1 MQIDQEEE
9 DSDYASM
16 TAYSLNQLDLRY
28 VPDFGEAM
36 EDDWEAAARE
46 DGVEDASPVPRGR
59 VHHPEVSMTLRKSAM
74 KRTPQRARSGGATT
88 VGAEARSAD
97 RGKDDNGSRKLRSTD
112 GRTMV
117 PNTGEEPD
125 ERCQACKHD
134 QPEARTPVAH
144 PGLRRKKRHWVI
156 HTITVTENERGLY
169 PKRLVQINSI
179 LEKTNKVFYF
189 ITGEGVDQ
197 PPEGLFSCERDTGW
211 LLVTQPL
218 DREKKDQY
226 LLRSH
231 TVFENGMPAEEPM
244 EIIINVMD
252 QNDNRP
258 VFTESVFR
266 GSVAEM
272 AKPGTSVMVI
282 SATDLDDSENVNN
295 GIVGYS
301 ILNQEPKEPTDHVF
315 TVNKETGV
323 ISVNAS
329 GLDRER
335 VRMYTL
341 TVLAADAKGEGLMT
355 TATAEIKI
363 KDINDHAPIFDPKK
377 YIGIVPENEER
388 FEVQRLIVS
397 DGDEANTETSKA
409 VYKIVKG
416 NEGGFFEVTTDPVT
430 NDGILTTAKGLD
442 FEREEQH
449 VLYIIVQNKVPFV
462 HGLQTSTAT
471 VTVNVQDSNEAPVFD
486 PPVLNV
492 QVFEDLRFGQRIA
505 TIRGQDPDTKQNQK
519 IRYIVGNDPAKW
531 LAIDSES
538 GTLTGK
544 GNLDRED
551 MRFVLNDTYT
561 VEVLAVD
568 NGVPCGTGML
578 TVVLHLLDVNDNGP
592 EPDPRMF
599 TVCTYNAEAQ
609 MLNIIDLDRP
619 PNTFPF
625 RAELTNES
633 AATWDVHMNEK
644 DEEQQAINSVP

>member
-1 MQIDQEEE
+1 
-9 DSDYASM
+9 
-16 TAYSLNQLDLRY
+16 
-28 VPDFGEAM
+28 
-36 EDDWEAAARE
+36 
-46 DGVEDASPVPRGR
+46 
-59 VHHPEVSMTLRKSAM
+59 M

-272 AKPGTSVMVI
+272 AKPDPDRTGTRILHILQIFSETYDMLFMNASESILLPLTGYIGPFYWAQDIHVTDLGFKYLGVYLSPDAGTSVMVI

-329 GLDRER
+329 GLDRE
-335 VRMYTL
+335 
-341 TVLAADAKGEGLMT
+341 
-355 TATAEIKI
+355 
-363 KDINDHAPIFDPKK
+363 

-568 NGVPCGTGML
+568 NGM
-578 TVVLHLLDVNDNGP
+578 VLL
-592 EPDPRMF
+592 E
-599 TVCTYNAEAQ
+599 
-609 MLNIIDLDRP
+609 
-619 PNTFPF
+619 
-625 RAELTNES
+625 
-633 AATWDVHMNEK
+633 
-644 DEEQQAINSVP
+644 